1 MTSQNCGMKK
11 RPVIPLLLASA
22 VVSACTLSRPPTEK
36 LALSAEYPAQ
46 WPVRRHSPECSNVN
60 GSFSNAGLVSPNYA
74 GTLSNSNVSP
84 TLSWILNLGLQSQVD
99 KVAISFSPAAV
110 ELDVS
115 FYRANEPVNR
125 QRLQSPNV
133 TVRCLNGTVII
144 DRHPRK
150 FTIEGMHIEEQQ
162 RQLTLS
168 TTDTGDLIAYQDH
181 QYLRRQFL
189 ITDQLQESG
198 WLLFRRTSQ

>member
-1 MTSQNCGMKK
+1 MS
-11 RPVIPLLLASA
+11 LLLVSA

-46 WPVRRHSPECSNVN
+46 WPVRQHSPECSNVN
-60 GSFSNAGLVSPNYA
+60 GSFSNAGLVSPNSA

-99 KVAISFSPAAV
+99 KVAISYSPAAI

-115 FYRANEPVNR
+115 FYRTNEPVDR

-133 TVRCLNGTVII
+133 TVRCLNGTVVI
-144 DRHPRK
+144 DRQPRK
-150 FTIEGMHIEEQQ
+150 FTIEGMHI
-162 RQLTLS
+162 
-168 TTDTGDLIAYQDH
+168 
-181 QYLRRQFL
+181 
-189 ITDQLQESG
+189 
-198 WLLFRRTSQ
+198 